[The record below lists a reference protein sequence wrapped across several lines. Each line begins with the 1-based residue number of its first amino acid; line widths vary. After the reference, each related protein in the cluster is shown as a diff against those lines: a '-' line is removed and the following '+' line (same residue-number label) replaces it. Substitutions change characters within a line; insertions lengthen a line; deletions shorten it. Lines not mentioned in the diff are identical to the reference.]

1 MPAPIIMVHGAFCAG
16 WVFEAFKAPFE
27 AAGHLCLT
35 PDLPGHGPSERGRTA
50 GLSMSDYAAA
60 IANLAQAQAE
70 PPILIG
76 HSMGALVVQ
85 LAAAK
90 VRAKAIVL
98 LSPSPP
104 WGVAGGSMEEA
115 AQAIGLLGL
124 GAYWIQAVDPD
135 FSLFS
140 GYSVDKMAP
149 ADQRAA
155 YARLT
160 PESGRALFETLNW
173 WLDPLMTTSVRPALG
188 SPPILAACGGRDQIH
203 GPSLV
208 RQTAERCGAALRVF
222 PDMSHWL
229 IGEPGF
235 DAVAK
240 SVLDWLSAEARA
252 AA

>member
-27 AAGHLCLT
+27 ARGHLCLT
-35 PDLPGHGPSERGRTA
+35 PDLPGHGDGERGRAA

-60 IANLAQAQAE
+60 IATLAEAQSE

-90 VRAKAIVL
+90 VRAKAMVL

-115 AQAIGLLGL
+115 AQAIGLLSL
-124 GAYWIQAVDPD
+124 GAYWIQAVEPD
-135 FSLFS
+135 FALFRD
-140 GYSVDKMAP
+140 YSVDRMDEA
-149 ADQRAA
+149 AQRAA
-155 YARLT
+155 YGRLT
-160 PESGRALFETLNW
+160 SESGRALFETLNW

-188 SPPILAACGGRDQIH
+188 GPPIMAACGGKDQIH
-203 GPSLV
+203 SPSLAK
-208 RQTAERCGAALRVF
+208 QTADRCGATLRVF
-222 PDMSHWL
+222 PEMSHWL
-229 IGEPGF
+229 TGEPGHE
-235 DAVAK
+235 AVAQT
-240 SVLDWLSAEARA
+240 VLDWLSAEARA